1 MDMIKTEFLKLR
13 KSKILLSFFLLPIL
27 SAVIGT
33 FNYLQN
39 LGILKDEWYSLWT
52 QHTLFLSYFFLPVL
66 IGLIV
71 SYSFKLENNNL
82 NMVLSLPVSRLM
94 FILGKFTVSCIFAV
108 IALIFTIILYIISG
122 YYCGFS
128 GFPLDIIFLS
138 VKGAMGVLTICAV
151 QVLIS
156 IITRNFPLSI
166 GLSFIG
172 GISGLLMITM
182 ELWGINPY
190 SLVAVGLN
198 SNGSTALTTNQNL
211 LYFVSSGF
219 FIFTALTASNIIL
232 KKRDIKN

>member
-1 MDMIKTEFLKLR
+1 MNIIKTEFFKLR

-27 SAVIGT
+27 SAVLGT

-39 LGILKDEWYSLWT
+39 ILILQDEWYSLWT

-71 SYSFKLENNNL
+71 SYTFRLENNNL
-82 NMVLSLPVSRLM
+82 NLALSLPVSRLM

-122 YYCGFS
+122 YGCGFS
-128 GFPLDIIFLS
+128 SFPIDIVFLS
-138 VKGAMGVLTICAV
+138 VKGSIGVLAICAV

-156 IITRNFPLSI
+156 IIIRNFAIPI

-172 GISGLLMITM
+172 GISGLLMTTM
-182 ELWGINPY
+182 DLWGINPY
-190 SLVAVGLN
+190 ALVAVGLN
-198 SNGSTALTTNQNL
+198 SNGSSTLTGKQNF
-211 LYFVSSGF
+211 LYFLSAFF
-219 FIFTALTASNIIL
+219 FIFIALVASNLIF